1 MCRGPT
7 RRRTV
12 RGFQQAGTCSLVIT
26 PRRFQ
31 QAGKLW
37 RHHRDRCARANQ
49 GLHHA
54 PPPAAA
60 PHQPTTPL
68 QREADAREIIL
79 ANLLHLP
86 RTRRSNAHVGMARC
100 VARCVGYRSPRA
112 RRGGGSAA
120 RTRHARHTRACIS
133 RQAAPSRL
141 PSSLALYGRLCR
153 RRRRLLRSSSVAAK
167 LRSAS
172 KPRMPSTSLRTQA
185 QALPSWAAVGKGL
198 GRLRQ

>member
-37 RHHRDRCARANQ
+37 RHHRDRCARAHQ

-86 RTRRSNAHVGMARC
+86 RTGRSNAHVGMARC
-100 VARCVGYRSPRA
+100 VARCVGYRSPRQVEAVAARHALGTHGIHAPAFRGRPHPHACHRHWRCTVGYAGGGGDCSGRVRSRRSFVA
-112 RRGGGSAA
+112 RRSPGCRPHRCA
-120 RTRHARHTRACIS
+120 
-133 RQAAPSRL
+133 
-141 PSSLALYGRLCR
+141 R
-153 RRRRLLRSSSVAAK
+153 RRRRFLR
-167 LRSAS
+167 
-172 KPRMPSTSLRTQA
+172 
-185 QALPSWAAVGKGL
+185 
-198 GRLRQ
+198 GRQ

>member
-12 RGFQQAGTCSLVIT
+12 RGFQQAG
-26 PRRFQ
+26 
-31 QAGKLW
+31 KLW
-37 RHHRDRCARANQ
+37 RHHRDRCARAHQ

-86 RTRRSNAHVGMARC
+86 RTGRSNAHVGM
-100 VARCVGYRSPRA
+100 ARCVGYRSPRA

-120 RTRHARHTRACIS
+120 RTRHARHKRACIS

>member
-12 RGFQQAGTCSLVIT
+12 RGFQQAG
-26 PRRFQ
+26 
-31 QAGKLW
+31 KLW
-37 RHHRDRCARANQ
+37 RHHRDRCARAHQ

-86 RTRRSNAHVGMARC
+86 RTGRSNAHVGMARC

-112 RRGGGSAA
+112 RRGGGSVA
-120 RTRHARHTRACIS
+120 RTAHTAQTRLHFEAGRTLTPAIVTGAVRS
-133 RQAAPSRL
+133 VVQAEA
-141 PSSLALYGRLCR
+141 ATAQVEFGRGE
-153 RRRRLLRSSSVAAK
+153 
-167 LRSAS
+167 AS
-172 KPRMPSTSLRTQA
+172 
-185 QALPSWAAVGKGL
+185 
-198 GRLRQ
+198 

>member
-37 RHHRDRCARANQ
+37 RHHRDRRARTHQ

-112 RRGGGSAA
+112 VAA
-120 RTRHARHTRACIS
+120 LHARHTRHKRACIS

>member
-1 MCRGPT
+1 MSCPWSMLGPMCAHFAP
-7 RRRTV
+7 RRSKGV
-12 RGFQQAGTCSLVIT
+12 V
-26 PRRFQ
+26 PRSDAPENGRFQ

-37 RHHRDRCARANQ
+37 RHHRDRRARAHQ

-68 QREADAREIIL
+68 QREGDARETIL
-79 ANLLHLP
+79 ANLLHLS
-86 RTRRSNAHVGMARC
+86 RTRRSNARC
-100 VARCVGYRSPRA
+100 VEWLGVWGIDHRWHAEAV
-112 RRGGGSAA
+112 AA
-120 RTRHARHTRACIS
+120 RHARHKRACIS

-167 LRSAS
+167 LRRAS

-185 QALPSWAAVGKGL
+185 QALPSWVAVG
-198 GRLRQ
+198 